1 MGVERYAA
9 ALLAAIFFAFN
20 GLLAAASAA
29 EPIKNSA
36 CLECHADKAL
46 TKTNAAGKEVSLFVD
61 LAKLAASVHKTNTCA
76 SCHADITAKHPDDNV
91 PAQPPNCK
99 SCHEKQSESYGA
111 SVHGLALAKGRKD
124 SATCSDCHDGH
135 NIVPPTSPESPL
147 YFSRLAQ
154 TCGRCHDQVAKE
166 VEESVH
172 GKAVAAG
179 HRDAPTCTDCHSE
192 HKIEELKTS
201 SALKI
206 SVEVCSRCHASER
219 MNTKYNLPPDRVKTF
234 FESYHGLAAQYGST
248 LAANCASCHGVHKI
262 LPSADP
268 HSSIYKT
275 NLVETCGKCHPGA
288 TENFAQSKVHV
299 DAAAT
304 SGGAG
309 VGEQINR
316 WVRRIYLVLIVGTIG
331 FMLVHNLLLFGK
343 KVRARYRAANLSV
356 VRMNLAQRMQHV
368 VLAVSF
374 IALAVTG
381 FALKFPDSWIGKA
394 MGSNEM
400 FRRWSHRI
408 AGVLLLVA
416 GAYHIIYLLTTREG
430 RQLLRDFLPGK
441 KDIKDV
447 TDSARYLTGL
457 SSIKPKIGRFGY
469 AEKMEYWAVIWGTI
483 IMGVTGLV
491 IWFKMDVT
499 RFLPRW
505 AVDVAVTI
513 HYYEAILACLAIIVW
528 HFYHVIFDPDVYPLN
543 WACWSGKVSKHWQEE
558 EHPLDGTT
566 KAECETAPA
575 ATAAAPRK
583 TPATVK
589 LPKA

>member
-1 MGVERYAA
+1 MGVQRHAVILWAA
-9 ALLAAIFFAFN
+9 TFLALN
-20 GLLAAASAA
+20 GPLAAASAA

-36 CLECHADKAL
+36 CLECHEDKTL

-61 LAKLAASVHKTNTCA
+61 VAKLAASVHKTNTCA
-76 SCHADITAKHPDDNV
+76 SCHAGITANHPDDNV
-91 PAQPPNCK
+91 PAQPPDCK
-99 SCHEKQSESYGA
+99 RCHEKQSESYGA

-135 NIVPPTSPESPL
+135 TIVPPTSPDSPL
-147 YFSRLAQ
+147 YFSRLAE
-154 TCGRCHDQVAKE
+154 TCGRCHDQAAKD

-192 HKIEELKTS
+192 HKIEALES
-201 SALKI
+201 SSPLTIDIA
-206 SVEVCSRCHASER
+206 VCSRCHASER
-219 MNTKYNLPPDRVKTF
+219 MNTKYNLPPDQVKTF

-248 LAANCASCHGVHKI
+248 VAANCASCHGFHKI
-262 LPSADP
+262 LPSTDP
-268 HSSIYKT
+268 RSSIYRT
-275 NLVETCGKCHPGA
+275 NLVVTCGKCHPGA
-288 TENFAQSKVHV
+288 TENFAQGKVHV

-304 SGGAG
+304 SDGAG

-316 WVRRIYLVLIVGTIG
+316 WVRRIYLVLIFGTIG

-343 KVRARYRAANLSV
+343 KVRARYRAADLSV
-356 VRMNLAQRMQHV
+356 LRMSLSQRTQHV
-368 VLAVSF
+368 ILAVSF

-381 FALKFPDSWIGKA
+381 FALKFPDSWIAKA

-408 AGVLLLVA
+408 AGVVLLVA
-416 GAYHIIYLLTTREG
+416 GAYHVIYLLTSREG
-430 RQLLRDFLPGK
+430 RQLVKDFLPVK

-457 SSIKPKIGRFGY
+457 STAKPKIGRFGY
-469 AEKMEYWAVIWGTI
+469 AEKMEYWAVVWGTV

-499 RFLPRW
+499 KFLPRW
-505 AVDVAVTI
+505 AVDVALTI
-513 HYYEAILACLAIIVW
+513 HYYEAILACLAIVVW

-543 WACWSGKVSKHWQEE
+543 WACWNGKVSKHWQEE
-558 EHPLDGTT
+558 EHPLDSTVEDKCGGSQA
-566 KAECETAPA
+566 KTAVTPG
-575 ATAAAPRK
+575 K
-583 TPATVK
+583 TPQHGNQPTA
-589 LPKA
+589 

>member
-1 MGVERYAA
+1 M
-9 ALLAAIFFAFN
+9 ALN
-20 GLLAAASAA
+20 KTAASLALVFLA
-29 EPIKNSA
+29 LVAPALGEIKNSA
-36 CLECHADKAL
+36 CLDCHADKTL
-46 TKTNAAGKEVSLFVD
+46 TKTNAAGKELSLFVD
-61 LAKLAASVHKTNTCA
+61 VAKLAASVHKTNTCA
-76 SCHADITAKHPDDNV
+76 SCHADITDKHPDDNV

-99 SCHEKQSESYGA
+99 RCHEKQSESYGA

-135 NIVPPTSPESPL
+135 TILPPTSPESPL
-147 YFSRLAQ
+147 YFSRLAE
-154 TCGRCHDQVAKE
+154 TCGRCHKQEAKD

-172 GKAVAAG
+172 GQAVAAG

-192 HKIEELKTS
+192 HKIQALKTRS
-201 SALKI
+201 SLEI
-206 SVEVCSRCHASER
+206 DVEVCGQCHASER
-219 MNTKYNLPPDRVKTF
+219 MNTKYNLPPDQVKTF
-234 FESYHGLAAQYGST
+234 FQSYHGLAAQYGST
-248 LAANCASCHGVHKI
+248 VAANCASCHGFHKI
-262 LPSADP
+262 LPSTDP

-275 NLVETCGKCHPGA
+275 NLVETCGRCHPGA

-304 SGGAG
+304 SGGADT
-309 VGEQINR
+309 GEQINR

-343 KVRARYRAANLSV
+343 KVRARYRAANLTV
-356 VRMNLAQRMQHV
+356 LRMSLSQRLQHV
-368 VLAVSF
+368 ILAVSF

-394 MGSNEM
+394 MGSSEM

-408 AGVLLLVA
+408 AGVVLLVA
-416 GAYHIIYLLTTREG
+416 GAYHVIYLLTTRDG
-430 RQLLRDFLPGK
+430 RQLLKDFLPAT

-457 SSIKPKIGRFGY
+457 SATKPKIARFGY

-499 RFLPRW
+499 KFLPRW
-505 AVDVAVTI
+505 AVDVALTI
-513 HYYEAILACLAIIVW
+513 HYYEAILACLAIVVW

-543 WACWSGKVSKHWQEE
+543 WACWNGKVSKHWQEE
-558 EHPLDGTT
+558 EHPLEGMPAA
-566 KAECETAPA
+566 KCGASPA
-575 ATAAAPRK
+575 ATPAAPGN
-583 TPATVK
+583 A
-589 LPKA
+589 PKAGNRPRG